1 MSNQPADLQEALRRD
16 LRFELTLRHD
26 GPETAWH
33 AELAASPTGPRLH
46 FESLPELMRYL
57 ARLDLHVPPARG
69 IR

>member
-1 MSNQPADLQEALRRD
+1 MPNHPADPQGALRLE

-33 AELAASPTGPRLH
+33 AELAGAPTGPRLH
-46 FESLPELMRYL
+46 FESLPELMRSL